1 MKVNNQLFLAVG
13 FVFTLETNRAS
24 GHESC
29 LHIVKAI
36 DNIVIPDVIYIQAW
50 A

>member
-1 MKVNNQLFLAVG
+1 MKMNNQLFLAVG
-13 FVFTLETNRAS
+13 FVFTFETNRVS

-36 DNIVIPDVIYIQAW
+36 DVVIPDVIYKQAW